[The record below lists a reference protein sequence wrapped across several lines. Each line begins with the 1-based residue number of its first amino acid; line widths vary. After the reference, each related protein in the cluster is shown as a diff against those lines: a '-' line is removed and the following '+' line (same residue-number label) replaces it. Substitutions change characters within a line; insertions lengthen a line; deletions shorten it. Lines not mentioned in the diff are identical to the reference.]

1 MNFENEY
8 KEYCSSCRSYDC
20 SCSYFSNYDSNYD
33 SNDDSSDDTCCC
45 ENSCKC
51 NKDTCCSDNCKCE
64 YMQKRIQEYE
74 ESRSESESESESEE
88 SSSEES
94 SSEESDD
101 EEYDSEESS
110 YSRQNFECCCDSC
123 QFSGSDEETDEEET
137 ENVEETDNV
146 DETEETEE
154 TENVEETDNIVCTCG
169 NSGQVSYNED
179 DTVYEVLKFSDKE
192 KKMFQKVITLNL
204 SVNNTEDYN
213 DCTKFNISIILN
225 TEQEIVGEVDVK
237 IFQ

>member
-51 NKDTCCSDNCKCE
+51 NEDTCCSDNCKCE

-74 ESRSESESESESEE
+74 ESRSESESESE
-88 SSSEES
+88 SEES

>member
-74 ESRSESESESESEE
+74 ESRSESESESE
-88 SSSEES
+88 SEES